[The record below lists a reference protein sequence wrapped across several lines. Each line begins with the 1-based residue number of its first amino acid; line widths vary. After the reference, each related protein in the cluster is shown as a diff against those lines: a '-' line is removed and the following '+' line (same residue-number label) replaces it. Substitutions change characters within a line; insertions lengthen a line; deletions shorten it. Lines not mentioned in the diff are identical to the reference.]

1 MGAPFGW
8 SLVSQD
14 SLSPFVVDSQ
24 RALDAILGA
33 LPAAYRGDPQ
43 SRRARAALEHAKEH
57 SPVLLLLLP
66 REEPPA
72 GSRPAGRQPAEV
84 VRLGDLVLPC
94 GGREVW
100 RGRRKTRLSATESR
114 LLELLLRHP
123 GQVLPR
129 GLIFERVWGWDVATT
144 SNLLN
149 VYIGYLRRKTE
160 AGGEPR
166 LIHTVRGVG
175 YVLRN

>member
-8 SLVSQD
+8 SLVTQD
-14 SLSPFVVDSQ
+14 SLSPLVVDS
-24 RALDAILGA
+24 RWALDAILGA
-33 LPAAYRGDPQ
+33 LPAAYRGDPE

-66 REEPPA
+66 RKETPG

-84 VRLGDLVLPC
+84 VRLGDLVFRS

-100 RGRRKTRLSATESR
+100 RGRRKIGLSATESR

-175 YVLRN
+175 YVLRH

>member
-1 MGAPFGW
+1 MSAPFGW
-8 SLVSQD
+8 SPVSQD
-14 SLSPFVVDSQ
+14 SLSPIVVDSR
-24 RALDAILGA
+24 RALDAILGE

-43 SRRARAALEHAKEH
+43 SRRARAAFEHAKEH

-66 REEPPA
+66 HEEPPG
-72 GSRPAGRQPAEV
+72 GSGPAGRHQAEV
-84 VRLGDLVLPC
+84 VGLGDLVLPC

-100 RGRRKTRLSATESR
+100 RGRRKIGLSATEFR

-123 GQVLPR
+123 GQVLPH
-129 GLIFERVWGWDVATT
+129 GLIFERVWGRDVATT

-160 AGGEPR
+160 ASGEPR
-166 LIHTVRGVG
+166 LIHTVRGIG
-175 YVLRN
+175 YVLRS

>member
-1 MGAPFGW
+1 MSAPFGW
-8 SLVSQD
+8 SPMSQD
-14 SLSPFVVDSQ
+14 SLSPIVVDSR
-24 RALDAILGA
+24 RALDAILGE

-43 SRRARAALEHAKEH
+43 SRRARAAFEHAKEH

-66 REEPPA
+66 GEEPPG
-72 GSRPAGRQPAEV
+72 GSGPAGQQAEV
-84 VRLGDLVLPC
+84 VGLGDLVLPC
-94 GGREVW
+94 GGREAW
-100 RGRRKTRLSATESR
+100 RGRRKIGLSATEFR

-166 LIHTVRGVG
+166 LIHTVRGIG
-175 YVLRN
+175 YLLRN